1 VKQGSEHLVS
11 ERDLH
16 EHLAVA
22 QRLAPDMVVELAWT
36 HDYVTVDGASGPDRP
51 VKMLQTLCQPAPVGM
66 VQSAINAAEDL
77 VGADLARNPPR
88 YHVRRPLARVALSI
102 TSRPHGPHRMATAA
116 SAERG
121 LGSDFG
127 GVREVRD
134 QSREVGISPDPATYR
149 GVTLI
154 THDSCTKTN
163 ECG

>member
-1 VKQGSEHLVS
+1 MKQGSEHLVS

-127 GVREVRD
+127 EVSAR
-134 QSREVGISPDPATYR
+134 SESSEVGISPDPATYR